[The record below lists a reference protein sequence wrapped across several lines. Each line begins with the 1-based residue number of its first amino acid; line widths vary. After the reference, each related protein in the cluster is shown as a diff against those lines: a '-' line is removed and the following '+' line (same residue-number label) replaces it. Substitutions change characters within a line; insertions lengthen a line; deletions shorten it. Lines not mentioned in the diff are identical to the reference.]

1 MYFFFSV
8 QFAYLIVG
16 VAYILKLVEQGTE
29 MNSLHWFQSVRM
41 KYNLETVALQKQQA
55 DANKDDQKLQETL
68 SLTEKRIQRYQQ
80 EFDLLY
86 YNLNSA
92 RIFFQ

>member
-1 MYFFFSV
+1 M
-8 QFAYLIVG
+8 
-16 VAYILKLVEQGTE
+16 AYILKLVEQGTE

-68 SLTEKRIQRYQQ
+68 TLTEKRIQRYQQ